1 MLPVA
6 LSSSSSCLPH
16 GTTLTKATTKKKI
29 LSNCKNFCIADRLEQ
44 IVQVEMKPLEN
55 ILLTMIFLA
64 SSVVVA
70 CGLRAGNNNKWDEKI
85 EGKVTMRTA
94 VLLAGPF
101 VGGSGCTTWQR
112 VVYSWKDHRCI
123 LAVVRCFDG
132 QSSLGVQQGGNTQ
145 QL

>member
-70 CGLRAGNNNKWDEKI
+70 CGLRAGNNNKWDEKKRRESDNKDSSAPSWTFCWWVWLYDMTKGCLFL
-85 EGKVTMRTA
+85 EG
-94 VLLAGPF
+94 
-101 VGGSGCTTWQR
+101 S
-112 VVYSWKDHRCI
+112 
-123 LAVVRCFDG
+123 
-132 QSSLGVQQGGNTQ
+132 
-145 QL
+145 